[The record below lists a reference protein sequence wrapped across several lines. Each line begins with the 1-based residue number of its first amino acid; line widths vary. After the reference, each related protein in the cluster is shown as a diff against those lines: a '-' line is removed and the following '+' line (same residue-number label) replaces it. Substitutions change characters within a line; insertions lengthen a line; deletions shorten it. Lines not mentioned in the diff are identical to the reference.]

1 MTQTPLFYHDVFNA
15 LSQAG
20 VRFVVV
26 GGVAVNL
33 QGVPRFTADVDVA
46 VATNSGNLLLAGN
59 ALAGLGL
66 SPRLPVPVAQLGD
79 PERVRE
85 WIEERNL
92 QAFTMQD
99 PQNPL
104 RQVDLLLV
112 TPLPYDDI
120 EHDAETMSA
129 GQLRILVA
137 SIPSLIKMKE
147 ATGRE
152 QDESDVEALQRI
164 LKLERE

>member
-1 MTQTPLFYHDVFNA
+1 VTQTPLFYHDVFNA
-15 LSQAG
+15 LSQAK

-46 VATNSGNLLLAGN
+46 VATDSANLLLAGN

-66 SPRLPVPVAQLGD
+66 VPRLPVPLSQLGE

-85 WIEERNL
+85 WIEQRNL
-92 QAFTMQD
+92 QAFTLQD

-112 TPLPYDDI
+112 SPLPYDDL
-120 EHDAETMSA
+120 ERDAEPVNA
-129 GQLRILVA
+129 GPLRILVA

-152 QDESDVEALQRI
+152 QDASDVEALQRI